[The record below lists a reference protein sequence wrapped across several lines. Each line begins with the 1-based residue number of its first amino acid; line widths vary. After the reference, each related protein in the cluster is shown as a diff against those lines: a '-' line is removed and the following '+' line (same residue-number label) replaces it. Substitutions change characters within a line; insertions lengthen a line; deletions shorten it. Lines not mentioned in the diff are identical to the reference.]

1 MGLVTL
7 TFDLLTLKLVNQS
20 HLRWGTFTPNLCTL
34 GHWIFR
40 QVTPGHSRSI
50 ETGTIWKL
58 EYGFS
63 HSRSVVTGALS
74 CIISEIKRDIGW
86 KSRFFIRL
94 HLPPSL
100 GGPRRNV
107 GMQFRSFM
115 RNLTSWSVPFWL
127 VLLTEHEV
135 LQCYALNVVCRCLV
149 AGQLNP
155 SCGFSSAD
163 CRCFQVSDPCQAIH
177 STAFVLQT
185 ALTDRDYLIKIACF
199 CKMILFHFYWYLGLD
214 SFPR

>member
-1 MGLVTL
+1 VT
-7 TFDLLTLKLVNQS
+7 
-20 HLRWGTFTPNLCTL
+20 G
-34 GHWIFR
+34 FR
-40 QVTPGHSRSI
+40 QQLSTTSFEAFELEITLNYPVH
-50 ETGTIWKL
+50 IWT
-58 EYGFS
+58 ENG
-63 HSRSVVTGALS
+63 
-74 CIISEIKRDIGW
+74 
-86 KSRFFIRL
+86 
-94 HLPPSL
+94 
-100 GGPRRNV
+100 
-107 GMQFRSFM
+107 SFM

-135 LQCYALNVVCRCLV
+135 LQCYVLNVVCRCLV
-149 AGQLNP
+149 AGQLYP